1 MKIKGMLALL
11 LALALLSLAGCGAAA
26 PEDEEP
32 APPQPI
38 TLRFWV
44 YNEGDWSE
52 SAGQKLLAGLG
63 EEWGHVTVEWK
74 MVDDTDQAALSAA
87 IEAGQGPDLLL
98 GTVSQLQHARRN
110 GAGTVDVSDLMKDAY
125 APVRDACTDGGVVF
139 AAPIAMEVTAMAVNL
154 DVFRASGAVQYID
167 QENHTWTT
175 EGFINAM
182 KVLSSSPTI
191 PQAAKLYCGGQNED
205 EGTRALVT
213 NLYGGSVTDEAHTH
227 YILNEQPTVDALQL
241 LQKMN
246 GMAFDDAIT
255 GDDENVLFRQQQLA
269 MTFCWDSAQSEAEDF
284 TAFPMFYPTDQD
296 HAVLPGEVWAL
307 GVVAQDSDKAEAALA
322 VAHHLL
328 RSDSAYQSLLSL
340 TGHYAVKATDSDD
353 LWASFAAY
361 MAPYEQD
368 APGWAI
374 ARSEWWQMLQR
385 IGHGADVA
393 LEADTFCTNANAAAA
408 FAMGRK

>member
-11 LALALLSLAGCGAAA
+11 LALALLALAGCGAAA

-32 APPQPI
+32 TPPEPI

-44 YNEGDWSE
+44 YNEGDWSQ
-52 SAGQKLLAGLG
+52 SAGKKLLSGLG
-63 EEWGHVTVEWK
+63 EEWSHVTVEWK
-74 MVDDTDQAALSAA
+74 VLDDTDQATLSAA
-87 IEAGQGPDLLL
+87 MEAGQGPDLLL

-110 GAGTVDVSDLMKDAY
+110 GAGTADLSGLMPDAY

-139 AAPIAMEVTAMAVNL
+139 AAPIAMEVTAMAINL

-175 EGFINAM
+175 EGFISAM
-182 KVLSSSPTI
+182 KVLSSSLTI
-191 PQAAKLYCGGQNED
+191 PQAAKVYCGGQNED

-213 NLYGGSVTDEAHTH
+213 NLYGGSVTDETHTR

-269 MTFCWDSAQSEAEDF
+269 MTFCWDSAQSEVEDF
-284 TAFPMFYPTDQD
+284 TAFPMFYPTNQD

-307 GVVAQDSDKAEAALA
+307 GVTAQDEDRADAALA
-322 VAHHLL
+322 VARHLL
-328 RSDSAYQSLLSL
+328 RSDEAYNALLSL
-340 TGHYAVKATDSDD
+340 TGHYPVKATDSDNV
-353 LWASFAAY
+353 WAAFTAH

-385 IGHGADVA
+385 IGDGADVA
-393 LEADTFCTNANAAAA
+393 LEADTFCANANAAAA

>member
-1 MKIKGMLALL
+1 MRIKGMLALL
-11 LALALLSLAGCGAAA
+11 LVLALLAMAGCGVAA

-32 APPQPI
+32 TPPEPI

-44 YNEGDWSE
+44 YDEGGWSE
-52 SAGQKLLAGLG
+52 AAGKKLLSGLG
-63 EEWGHVTVEWK
+63 EEWSHVTVEWK
-74 MVDDTDQAALSAA
+74 VLDDTDQATLSAA
-87 IEAGQGPDLLL
+87 MEAGLGPDLLL

-110 GAGTVDVSDLMKDAY
+110 GAGTADVSGLMPDAY

-154 DVFRASGAVQYID
+154 EVFRASGAVQYID

-175 EGFINAM
+175 EGFISAM
-182 KVLSSSPTI
+182 KVLSSSLTI
-191 PQAAKLYCGGQNED
+191 PQAAKVYCGGQNED

-213 NLYGGSVTDEAHTH
+213 NLYGGSITDETHTR

-269 MTFCWDSAQSEAEDF
+269 MTFCWDSAQSEVENF

-307 GVVAQDSDKAEAALA
+307 GVTARDEDRADAALA
-322 VAHHLL
+322 VARHLL
-328 RSDSAYQSLLSL
+328 RSDEAYNALLSL
-340 TGHYAVKATDSDD
+340 TGHYPVKATDSDD
-353 LWASFAAY
+353 VWAAFTAH

-385 IGHGADVA
+385 IGDGADVA
-393 LEADTFCTNANAAAA
+393 LEADTFCANANAAAA

>member
-1 MKIKGMLALL
+1 MKMKPILAFV
-11 LALALLSLAGCGAAA
+11 LALALLTLAGCGADA

-32 APPQPI
+32 APPEPI

-44 YNEGDWSE
+44 YDEGEWSAA
-52 SAGQKLLAGLG
+52 AGKKLLSGLG
-63 EEWGHVTVEWK
+63 DAWNHVTVEWK
-74 MVDDTDQAALSAA
+74 VLDDTDQATLSAA
-87 IEAGQGPDLLL
+87 MEAGLGPDLLL

-110 GAGTVDVSDLMKDAY
+110 GAGTADVSGLMKDAY

-175 EGFINAM
+175 EGFISAM
-182 KVLSSSPTI
+182 KVLSSSLTV

-205 EGTRALVT
+205 EGTQALVT
-213 NLYGGSVTDEAHTH
+213 NLYGGSITDETHTR

-241 LQKMN
+241 LQRMG

-255 GDDENVLFRQQQLA
+255 GDDENVLFRQRQLA
-269 MTFCWDSAQSEAEDF
+269 MTFCWDSAQEQPESF
-284 TAFPMFYPTDQD
+284 TAFPMFYPTNQEQ
-296 HAVLPGEVWAL
+296 AVLPGEVWGL
-307 GVVAQDSDKAEAALA
+307 SVVAQDEDRAEAALA
-322 VAHHLL
+322 VARHLL
-328 RSDSAYQSLLSL
+328 RSDDAYQALLSL

-353 LWASFAAY
+353 IWAAFAAH

>member
-1 MKIKGMLALL
+1 
-11 LALALLSLAGCGAAA
+11 
-26 PEDEEP
+26 
-32 APPQPI
+32 
-38 TLRFWV
+38 
-44 YNEGDWSE
+44 
-52 SAGQKLLAGLG
+52 
-63 EEWGHVTVEWK
+63 
-74 MVDDTDQAALSAA
+74 
-87 IEAGQGPDLLL
+87 
-98 GTVSQLQHARRN
+98 
-110 GAGTVDVSDLMKDAY
+110 
-125 APVRDACTDGGVVF
+125 
-139 AAPIAMEVTAMAVNL
+139 
-154 DVFRASGAVQYID
+154 
-167 QENHTWTT
+167 
-175 EGFINAM
+175 M
-182 KVLSSSPTI
+182 KVLSSSLTI

-227 YILNEQPTVDALQL
+227 YILNEQPTVDALSL

-246 GMAFDDAIT
+246 GMAFDDAVT

-269 MTFCWDSAQSEAEDF
+269 MTFCWDSAQSEVENF
-284 TAFPMFYPTDQD
+284 TAFPMFYPTDQE
-296 HAVLPGEVWAL
+296 HAVLPGEVWAM
-307 GVVAQDSDKAEAALA
+307 GVVAQDDDRAEAALA

-340 TGHYAVKATDSDD
+340 TGHYAVKPTDSDD
-353 LWASFAAY
+353 VWASFTAY